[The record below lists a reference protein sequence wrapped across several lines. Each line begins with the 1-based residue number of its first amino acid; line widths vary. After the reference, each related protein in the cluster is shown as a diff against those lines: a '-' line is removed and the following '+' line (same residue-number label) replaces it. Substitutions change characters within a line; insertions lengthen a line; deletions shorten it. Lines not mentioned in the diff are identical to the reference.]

1 MSLINRNGSTHQLV
15 VILREKKPGER
26 GVLVPTETGRVRCD
40 GRLQESTSDDIQT
53 AAAAG
58 ENGVL
63 SMKTLICRRFPG
75 DDLSQVIDGDG
86 VLYNVVGE
94 PKRHRGSRATARD
107 VVSLRQAGVKRGVRD

>member
-1 MSLINRNGSTHQLV
+1 MSLINRTGSTHQLV
-15 VILREKKPGER
+15 VILRENRPGER
-26 GVLVPTETGRVRCD
+26 GRLVPTEIGRVRCD
-40 GRLQESTSDDIQT
+40 GRLQESSTDDITT

-58 ENGVL
+58 ETGVL
-63 SMKTLICRRFPG
+63 SLRTLICRRFPG

-107 VVSLRQAGVKRGVRD
+107 VVRLRQAGVKRGVRD